1 MAENKKGFVLYT
13 DQIDLFEDLPDEY
26 AGKLIKHIYRYVNDL
41 NPITDDLVVKSGFSL
56 IKAQLKR
63 DLKKWENTC
72 DARSEAG
79 RLGGI
84 KSGEARRSKTN
95 QNEAN
100 EANALNLKQTKQNE
114 HDNVKDNDI
123 VNVKETVKEKD
134 NNKTIPDKSGKKKV
148 SPYFH
153 SFKDLF
159 LKYYNQNS
167 TIEYYWQAK
176 DSVAINRLI
185 SQVTHAYKSVGNES
199 PTDTEMNAGFEAIL
213 KKALKDKWI
222 SQNFEPSIISSK
234 FNNLKTDDT
243 SSTKKAAIS
252 LMEDILAGRR

>member
-1 MAENKKGFVLYT
+1 MAENKKGFVLYA
-13 DQIDLFEDLPDEY
+13 DLIHTVRKLSKEN
-26 AGKLIKHIYRYVNDL
+26 AGTLFLTILEYVNDED
-41 NPITDDLVVKSGFSL
+41 PIIDNEL
-56 IKAQLKR
+56 IDVLFEGIKHQLKR
-63 DLKKWENTC
+63 DLKKYE
-72 DARSEAG
+72 ARAERSRING
-79 RLGGI
+79 QLGGRPP
-84 KSGEARRSKTN
+84 KEDNPTKPSGLQTN
-95 QNEAN
+95 PDEP
-100 EANALNLKQTKQNE
+100 KKPDT
-114 HDNVKDNDI
+114 VKDT
-123 VNVKETVKEKD
+123 VTVKVTDTVKDTVKEKD